1 MKKKNKKSMMMNT
14 DQLYLKH
21 YLFVN
26 IKRERKKIL
35 IN

>member
-26 IKRERKKIL
+26 IKREKKIL